1 MADTNIDPPPPLHP
15 GQQPQPGAAQS
26 DWHAVLHNRFIIAGL
41 GALVLLLLTAIVL
54 FALGGD
60 NDNASTA
67 SGQPTADG
75 RVTTPVLGPGLNGK
89 LRTTASMRN
98 GPGPGYPILGTIPRS
113 AVVTVVGRNVDN
125 TWFQVI
131 YPPGFT
137 IRGWVQATLI
147 DIEGD
152 VSSLV
157 IAGPGAG
164 PDIEVPTY
172 AGPIDVPIPT
182 EPGGTEFE
190 ETPTPR
196 PTRVLPTSTPFP
208 IPTEAPTFTPRPTSP
223 PGRPGRATPDGT
235 NGQ

>member
-1 MADTNIDPPPPLHP
+1 MADTNVDPPPPLQP
-15 GQQPQPGAAQS
+15 GQEQEPAPEHS
-26 DWHAVLHNRFIIAGL
+26 DWQAILRNRFIIAGL

-54 FALGGD
+54 FTLDGD
-60 NDNASTA
+60 SDSAATA
-67 SGQPTADG
+67 RGEPTADG
-75 RVTTPVLGPGLNGK
+75 RVTTPIIGPGLSGT

-98 GPGPGYPILGTIPRS
+98 GPGSGSAIIGTIRRGT
-113 AVVTVVGRNVDN
+113 AVTVVGRNEDS
-125 TWFQVI
+125 TWFQI
-131 YPPGFT
+131 IHPGVPT
-137 IRGWVQATLI
+137 IRAWVQATLI

-157 IAGPGAG
+157 IAGPGEG
-164 PDIEVPTY
+164 PDVEIPTF

-182 EPGGTEFE
+182 EPGGTEFD

-208 IPTEAPTFTPRPTSP
+208 IPTEAPTFTPRPTAA
-223 PGRPGRATPDGT
+223 PGQPGRATPDGT

>member
-1 MADTNIDPPPPLHP
+1 VI
-15 GQQPQPGAAQS
+15 
-26 DWHAVLHNRFIIAGL
+26 
-41 GALVLLLLTAIVL
+41 
-54 FALGGD
+54 
-60 NDNASTA
+60 
-67 SGQPTADG
+67 
-75 RVTTPVLGPGLNGK
+75 GPGLSGK

-113 AVVTVVGRNVDN
+113 AVVTVVGRNEDN

-131 YPPGFT
+131 YPPGFS

-164 PDIEVPTY
+164 PDVQVPTY
-172 AGPIDVPIPT
+172 AGPINVPIPT

-196 PTRVLPTSTPFP
+196 PTRVLPTSTPYP
-208 IPTEAPTFTPRPTSP
+208 VPTEAPTFTPRPTSP
-223 PGRPGRATPDGT
+223 PGQPGRATPEGT